1 MDDDKA
7 TLRKQLRRIVALDR
21 WVNRLRTTLPLAD
34 AIRAV
39 DERRREANNDDK
51 RTLTLDLHHLLIEAG
66 RELEADRIIDEM
78 LVCLPDDVLLAISK
92 ATLHLYFMH
101 DPEGAL
107 EAINVALVRAHRTGF
122 LRRDALGVKARILLK
137 LGFGDQLSRTLEEI
151 MSLEMKQGIPDCGRE
166 RDFVDR
172 APAGM
177 IAEDVLARY
186 NAFCPKR
193 DAE

>member
-1 MDDDKA
+1 
-7 TLRKQLRRIVALDR
+7 LQ
-21 WVNRLRTTLPLAD
+21 
-34 AIRAV
+34 
-39 DERRREANNDDK
+39 
-51 RTLTLDLHHLLIEAG
+51 LHHLLIEAG
-66 RELEADRIIDEM
+66 RELEADRMIDEM
-78 LVCLPDDVLLAISK
+78 LTYLPDEVLLAISK
-92 ATLHLYFMH
+92 ASLHLYFMH

-177 IAEDVLARY
+177 IEEDVLARY

>member
-1 MDDDKA
+1 MDDDKVA
-7 TLRKQLRRIVALDR
+7 LRKKLRRNMALYR
-21 WVNRLRTTLPLAD
+21 WTKRLRATLPLAD
-34 AIRAV
+34 AISLV
-39 DERRREANNDDK
+39 DARRREANNDDK
-51 RTLTLDLHHLLIEAG
+51 RTLTLELHHLLIEAG
-66 RELEADRIIDEM
+66 RAPEADRIIDEM
-78 LVCLPDDVLLAISK
+78 LWCLPDDVLLATAK
-92 ATLHLYFMH
+92 ATLHLYFLH

-107 EAINVALVRAHRTGF
+107 EAINVALARAHRTGF

-177 IAEDVLARY
+177 IEEDVLARY

-193 DAE
+193 GAE